1 VDLHRHVLAN
11 SRWDGADAGFWARA
25 VPCSIRGADA
35 LTLAAGD
42 HLLHACLHGYRRGP
56 RVKRFRWLLD
66 AAMILKGPF
75 PEASWETLLQEAGR
89 QRCEGVLAAALRY
102 AAEQVGLPIPTEVVE
117 RLSRA
122 ARRDLDDS
130 YFRVFGKVTLTPPLR
145 IRLAYAAL
153 DAYRYMGQGRIT
165 PLIFLRWVGLRWDV
179 RTPLAF
185 AIQGLRRL
193 PVDRPADGVPQEP
206 R

>member
-1 VDLHRHVLAN
+1 MTD
-11 SRWDGADAGFWARA
+11 FWARA
-25 VPCSIRGADA
+25 VPCSVRGAEA
-35 LTLAAGD
+35 LTLTAGD

-66 AAMILKGPF
+66 VATILNGPF
-75 PEASWETLLQEAGR
+75 SEASWETLVQEAGR

-102 AAEQVGLPIPTEVVE
+102 AALEVGLPVPAEVVE

-122 ARRDLDDS
+122 ARRGLDDS
-130 YFRVFGKVTLTPPLR
+130 YFRVFGHISLTPSLR
-145 IRLAYAAL
+145 IRLAYAVL
-153 DAYRYMGQGRIT
+153 DAYRYMGRGRIT

-179 RTPLAF
+179 RTPLDF

-193 PVDRPADGVPQEP
+193 PLDRPAAGGVPQEP